1 MDATSPRSDSELVDE
16 ALAGSQ
22 AAYRSLVLRFERPI
36 FSLIVRMVRHS
47 QLAEDLTQDVFV
59 KAFRALASYDHQ
71 RKLSSWLFKIAHNAT
86 IDHLRKGR
94 LSTVPLDPARGES
107 PALVATIADEGVE
120 SPEEASERKELAELL
135 EAAIDELRSTY
146 REVLLLRHREE
157 LSYQEIADITGSSLG
172 AVKTNIH
179 RGRKELAEILRGQGL
194 ADDPVYDD

>member
-94 LSTVPLDPARGES
+94 LSTVSLDPARGES
-107 PALVATIADEGVE
+107 PALVATIADERVE
-120 SPEEASERKELAELL
+120 SPEEARERKELAELL

-172 AVKTNIH
+172 AVKTNLH

>member
-1 MDATSPRSDSELVDE
+1 MDE

-36 FSLIVRMVRHS
+36 FSLIVRMVRNG
-47 QLAEDLTQDVFV
+47 QLAEDLTQEVFV
-59 KAFRALASYDHQ
+59 KAFGALVTYDHQ

-86 IDHLRKGR
+86 IDHLRRGR
-94 LSTVPLDPARGES
+94 LSTVPLDQGQGEGPS
-107 PALVATIADEGVE
+107 LVATIEDKAVE
-120 SPEEASERKELAELL
+120 SPEEARERKELAQLL
-135 EAAIDELRSTY
+135 EEAIGELRSTY

-157 LSYQEIADITGSSLG
+157 LSYQEIAEITGSSLG

-194 ADDPVYDD
+194 AGDPVYDD

>member
-94 LSTVPLDPARGES
+94 LSTVPLDPALGES
-107 PALVATIADEGVE
+107 PALIATIADEGVE

-172 AVKTNIH
+172 AVKTNLH

>member
-94 LSTVPLDPARGES
+94 LSTVPLEPALGES
-107 PALVATIADEGVE
+107 PALIATIADEGVE
-120 SPEEASERKELAELL
+120 SPEEARERKELAALL

-172 AVKTNIH
+172 AVKTNLH
-179 RGRKELAEILRGQGL
+179 RGRKELAEILRGRGL